1 MSAEGAARASVWV
14 VDDSTL
20 EADLCRRALDD
31 RYAVEV
37 FSGGE
42 AVLERLATGRQ
53 PDTLVLDWYMPDIS
67 GLEVCSFIRKSFD
80 RAALPI
86 LVLTAAGHRDDL
98 LAGLSAGAND
108 YVHKPFDAAELV
120 ARTEALVE
128 RKQRNDLFQQNAAL
142 RERFIGILGH
152 DLRQPLNTVTM
163 GAQVLLSGGLRER
176 DAAIVRRLAAA
187 TERMSRMI
195 SDMLDLTKSR
205 LGGGIAI
212 ERKPIDLRSACEQ
225 VVGEIR
231 MGHPNATISFSSSGD
246 TTGIYDRDR
255 IIQLVTNLVANA
267 LEHGRAEE
275 PIEIALEGGER
286 NVTITVANG
295 RAPIPPEILARLF
308 DPFRAADMTKTK
320 GLGLGLFIV
329 EQIARGHDGSVSVES
344 NDETTRFV
352 VVLPRAK
359 RETPSAKSDS

>member
-1 MSAEGAARASVWV
+1 MSAERAALASVWV

-20 EADLCRRALDD
+20 EADLCRRALEG

-42 AVLERLATGRQ
+42 AALERLASGQ
-53 PDTLVLDWYMPDIS
+53 HPDTLVLDWYMPDIS

-86 LVLTAAGHRDDL
+86 LVLTAADHRDDL
-98 LAGLSAGAND
+98 LASLSAGAND

-128 RKQRNDLFQQNAAL
+128 RKQRNDQFHQDAAL

-152 DLRQPLNTVTM
+152 DLRQPLNSVAM
-163 GAQVLLSGGLRER
+163 GAQVLLAGGLAER
-176 DAAIVRRLAAA
+176 DAVVVRRLARA

-212 ERKPIDLRSACEQ
+212 ERKPTDLRGACDQ
-225 VVGEIR
+225 VVAEIR
-231 MGHPNATISFSSSGD
+231 MGHPNAAISFSSSGE
-246 TTGIYDRDR
+246 TTGTYDRDR

-275 PIEIALEGGER
+275 PIDIALEGGEQ
-286 NVTITVANG
+286 NATITVANG
-295 RAPIPPEILARLF
+295 RAPIPREILARLF
-308 DPFRAADMTKTK
+308 DPFRVADMAKTK

-359 RETPSAKSDS
+359 RETRSVKSD